1 MKFPVAVTRWHAVGI
16 TLVLF
21 LVTMAYF
28 PGLQGPF
35 VFDDNSNIIHS
46 PATALTEL
54 RFDKLRDA
62 FFPLDGVRTTRGLAH
77 LSFALNYYFSGAEF
91 NAWNF
96 KITNL
101 LIHLLNTLLLW
112 FIAHQLLRRFAFM
125 HSLGETLGNRP
136 WWHWAA
142 LLSALMWGLH
152 PLQLTAV
159 LYVVQRM
166 TSLSAFFCLLGLAVW
181 IHGRARLE
189 TGRKWGL
196 TWMTLGLV
204 LGAGLGIL
212 SKENAILLPYYM
224 LLTEWGFFT
233 RHTLAPKKRMLLRGF
248 FLLFAFVPAVLAGIV
263 LFNLW
268 DSYMVTYQGRNF
280 TLAQRLLTEPRI
292 LWYYLQLLLYPNT
305 HNFGIYHDD
314 FTLSTGLFS
323 PLTTVFA
330 LSAWAGVVIVA
341 VRGLARRRLFA
352 FAMLWYLVGH
362 SIESSFL
369 GLELIF
375 EHRNYLPVTAVTMV
389 LAVYL
394 VRGLSRLTDK
404 AVLQFGIP
412 AVFLLLLFGATFTR
426 ANIWQ
431 DKYVLMNAGVNNHP
445 DSPRYHMDYAVVLAN
460 AGADDKEVFRHLQ
473 SAVRL
478 HSGTVTSL
486 FGMSEVINRRLYK
499 LIGTKVRSTTSKR
512 KVDVLN
518 DPLPDDVTSL
528 ETYDSAINLELL
540 HRARTAILITTAS
553 EMSRYIRSCLYKDNP
568 VCKRMQDKATLWI
581 RALLENPRQ
590 FPEIRAQSELAYA
603 KIIAKSDPAVA
614 LEAVNNAIHLTPETL
629 KYRVEKVTLL
639 MALGQ
644 LDAAARALNEAER
657 TLHWSGRGRSVID
670 LLRKQINAAGGHF
683 NAPVDP
689 THPLGKSVEPQL

>member
-1 MKFPVAVTRWHAVGI
+1 MKFVSLWSVIAAAVILALAI
-16 TLVLF
+16 
-21 LVTMAYF
+21 MAYY
-28 PGLQGPF
+28 PGLHGPF
-35 VFDDNSNIIHS
+35 VFDDYSNIIHS
-46 PATALTEL
+46 PATALADLSFNSL
-54 RFDKLRDA
+54 RNA
-62 FFPLDGVRTTRGLAH
+62 FFPLDGNSTGRGLAH
-77 LSFALNYYFSGAEF
+77 LSFALNYYFSGATF

-96 KITNL
+96 KVTNL
-101 LIHLLNTLLLW
+101 SIHILNVMLLW
-112 FIAHQLLRRFAFM
+112 FIAHRLLARFAFANRLNEM
-125 HSLGETLGNRP
+125 LAGRP

-142 LLSALMWGLH
+142 LLSAIIWGLH

-181 IHGRARLE
+181 ILGRARLE

-196 TWMTLGLV
+196 TWMTLGLTM
-204 LGAGLGIL
+204 GAGLGML

-224 LLTEWGFFT
+224 LLTELGFF
-233 RHTLAPKKRMLLRGF
+233 RRNFLAPKDLMLLRGF

-268 DSYMVTYQGRNF
+268 DGFMMTYQGRNF

-292 LWYYLQLLLYPNT
+292 LWDYLQLLLYPNT

-314 FTLSTGLFS
+314 FTLSTGLLS

-330 LSAWAGVVIVA
+330 LLAWVGVVIVS
-341 VRGLARRRLFA
+341 VRGLARQRLFA

-375 EHRNYLPVTAVTMV
+375 EHRNYLPVTAVTMA

-404 AVLQFGIP
+404 AVLHFGIP
-412 AVFLLLLFGATFTR
+412 AVLLLLLSGATFTR

-431 DKYVLMNAGVNNHP
+431 DNYVLMNAGVVNHP
-445 DSPRYHMDYAVVLAN
+445 DSPRYHMDFAVVLAK
-460 AGADDKEVFRHLQ
+460 AGAPDSVVFHHLQ
-473 SAVRL
+473 TAVRL
-478 HSGTVTSL
+478 YSGTVTSL

-499 LIGTKVRSTTSKR
+499 LIGTKVRSSTMDR
-512 KVDVLN
+512 KIDVLN
-518 DPLPDDVTSL
+518 DPLPDDVPTL
-528 ETYDSAINLELL
+528 EAYDAAINRELL
-540 HRARTAILITTAS
+540 HRARNAVLITNAS
-553 EMSRYIRSCLYKDNP
+553 EMSRYFQSCLYKGNP
-568 VCKRMQDKATLWI
+568 VCKRMQNKGILWI
-581 RALLENPRQ
+581 RALLENPHQ

-603 KIIAKSDPAVA
+603 KIIANSDPTAA
-614 LEAVNNAIHLTPETL
+614 LEAVDNAIRLAPKTL

-639 MALGQ
+639 MALGH
-644 LDAAARALNEAER
+644 LDTAARALNEAAR
-657 TLHWSGRGRSVID
+657 VLHWSGRSRSVIEI
-670 LLRKQINAAGGHF
+670 LRKQINA
-683 NAPVDP
+683 PVDP
-689 THPLGKSVEPQL
+689 TYPLGKSVEPQS